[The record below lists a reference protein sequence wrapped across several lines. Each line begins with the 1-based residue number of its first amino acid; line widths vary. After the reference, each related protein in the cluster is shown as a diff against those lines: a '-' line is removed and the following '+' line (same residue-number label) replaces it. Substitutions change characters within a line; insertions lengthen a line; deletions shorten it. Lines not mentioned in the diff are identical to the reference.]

1 VHGII
6 ENIGRMPKRF
16 TLFLSI
22 FLATLFG
29 CGPSGNNSSVQYSKD
44 NYAYIIPLYSYPVG
58 SYEQEWQRIY
68 NLTTVN
74 DVFVIVNVSNGPG
87 GYTDPNFLNAI
98 TTLKSR
104 GFKVIG
110 YVWTSHGSRSLE
122 DVKNDMDKWLN
133 FYGSE
138 RIDGFFIDE
147 VVENYDYYR
156 EVFQHARSRN
166 KLVILNPGTNMNASF
181 FAIAD
186 KIVVFEGSLRRFENF
201 HYANYTGLDPKRVC
215 TIVYETPQDNVSY
228 VENKA
233 KQNNSRCLYIH
244 DRGGWGLYLYLS
256 PYLR

>member
-1 VHGII
+1 MEI
-6 ENIGRMPKRF
+6 PKRF

-29 CGPSGNNSSVQYSKD
+29 CGPSKNNSSVQSSKD
-44 NYAYIIPLYSYPVG
+44 NDAYIIPLYSYPVG
-58 SYEQEWQRIY
+58 THEQEWQRLY

-74 DVFVIVNVSNGPG
+74 DVFVIVNVYNGPSEQS
-87 GYTDPNFLNAI
+87 DPNFSNAI
-98 TTLKSR
+98 TRLRSR

-110 YVWTSHGSRSLE
+110 YVYTSYGSRSLE

-147 VVENYDYYR
+147 VGGNYYYYR

-166 KLVILNPGTNMNASF
+166 KLVILNPGTNINASF
-181 FAIAD
+181 FTIAD
-186 KIVVFEGSLRRFENF
+186 KIVVFESPLRSFEDF
-201 HYANYTGLDPKRVC
+201 RYADYTELDPKRVC
-215 TIVYETPQDNVSY
+215 TIVYETPQDKVSY

-244 DRGGWGLYLYLS
+244 DKGGSEVYFYLS
-256 PYLR
+256 PYLK

>member
-1 VHGII
+1 VHAII
-6 ENIGRMPKRF
+6 GGGERMPKRF

-29 CGPSGNNSSVQYSKD
+29 CGPSGNNSSVQSSKD

-58 SYEQEWQRIY
+58 KYEQEWQRLY

-74 DVFVIVNVSNGPG
+74 GVFVIVNASIGPG
-87 GYTDPNFLNAI
+87 GYTDSNFLNAI

-104 GFKVIG
+104 GFKAIG
-110 YVWTSHGSRSLE
+110 YVRTYYGSRSLE

-156 EVFQHARSRN
+156 DVFQHARSRN
-166 KLVILNPGTNMNASF
+166 KLVILNPGTNIHARF
-181 FAIAD
+181 FTIAD
-186 KIVVFEGSLRRFENF
+186 KIVVFEDSLTRFENF

-215 TIVYETPQDNVSY
+215 TIVYETPQDKVSY

-244 DRGGWGLYLYLS
+244 NRGGSELYFYLS
-256 PYLR
+256 PYLK

>member
-1 VHGII
+1 M
-6 ENIGRMPKRF
+6 GRMTKRF
-16 TLFLSI
+16 TLFLSV

-29 CGPSGNNSSVQYSKD
+29 CGPSGNNSSAQSSKD

-58 SYEQEWQRIY
+58 SYEREWQRLY

-98 TTLKSR
+98 TTLRSR

-110 YVWTSHGSRSLE
+110 YVLTRYGSRRLE
-122 DVKNDMDKWLN
+122 DVKNDMDKWLS

-156 EVFQHARSRN
+156 DIFQHARSRN
-166 KLVILNPGTNMNASF
+166 KLVILNPGTNMDVRF

-186 KIVVFEGSLRRFENF
+186 KIVVFENSLAVFENF
-201 HYANYTGLDPKRVC
+201 HYTNYTGLDPKRVC
-215 TIVYETPQDNVSY
+215 TIVYETPQDKVSY

-233 KQNNSRCLYIH
+233 KQNKSRCLYIH
-244 DRGGWGLYLYLS
+244 DRGEPEVYFYLS

>member
-6 ENIGRMPKRF
+6 ENQGRMLKIF

-29 CGPSGNNSSVQYSKD
+29 CGPLGNNASVQPSKD

-58 SYEQEWQRIY
+58 TYEQEWQRLY

-74 DVFVIVNVSNGPG
+74 DVFVIVNPDNGPG
-87 GYTDPNFLNAI
+87 EQSDPNFSNAI
-98 TTLKSR
+98 IRLKSK

-110 YVWTSHGSRSLE
+110 YVYTSYGSRSLE

-147 VVENYDYYR
+147 VAENYDYYI
-156 EVFQHARSRN
+156 EVFQHARNRN
-166 KLVILNPGTNMNASF
+166 KLVILNPGTNIHARF
-181 FAIAD
+181 FTIAD
-186 KIVVFEGSLRRFENF
+186 KIVVFESPLKEFENF
-201 HYANYTGLDPKRVC
+201 QYANYTGLDPKRVC
-215 TIVYETPQDNVSY
+215 TIVYETPQDKVSY

-244 DRGGWGLYLYLS
+244 DRGGWDLYFYLS

>member
-1 VHGII
+1 VHVII
-6 ENIGRMPKRF
+6 EKVERIPKRF

-29 CGPSGNNSSVQYSKD
+29 CGPSGNNSIVQSSKD

-58 SYEQEWQRIY
+58 TYQQEWQRLY

-87 GYTDPNFLNAI
+87 GYTDSNFLNAI

-110 YVWTSHGSRSLE
+110 YVLTHYGSRSLE
-122 DVKNDMDKWLN
+122 DVKNDMDKWLS
-133 FYGSE
+133 FYGSQ

-147 VVENYDYYR
+147 VMENYDYYR
-156 EVFQHARSRN
+156 EVFEHARSRN
-166 KLVILNPGTNMNASF
+166 KLVILNPGTNINASF

-186 KIVVFEGSLRRFENF
+186 KIVVFEDSLTRFENF

-215 TIVYETPQDNVSY
+215 TIVYETPQDKVSY

-244 DRGGWGLYLYLS
+244 DRGGWNLYFYLS

>member
-1 VHGII
+1 MERI
-6 ENIGRMPKRF
+6 PKRF

-29 CGPSGNNSSVQYSKD
+29 CGPFRNNSSVQSSKD
-44 NYAYIIPLYSYPVG
+44 NDAYIIPLYSYPVG
-58 SYEQEWQRIY
+58 THEQEWQRLY

-74 DVFVIVNVSNGPG
+74 DVFVIVNVYNGPG
-87 GYTDPNFLNAI
+87 EQSDPNFSNAI
-98 TTLKSR
+98 TRLRSR

-110 YVWTSHGSRSLE
+110 YVYTSYGSRSLE

-147 VVENYDYYR
+147 VGGNYYYYR

-166 KLVILNPGTNMNASF
+166 KLVILNPGTNINASF
-181 FAIAD
+181 FTIAD
-186 KIVVFEGSLRRFENF
+186 KIVVFESPLRSFEDF
-201 HYANYTGLDPKRVC
+201 RYDDYTELDPKRVC
-215 TIVYETPQDNVSY
+215 TIVYETPQDKVSY

-244 DRGGWGLYLYLS
+244 DKDGSEVYFYLS
-256 PYLR
+256 PYLK

>member
-1 VHGII
+1 
-6 ENIGRMPKRF
+6 MPKRF

-29 CGPSGNNSSVQYSKD
+29 CGPSGNNSSGQSSKD

-58 SYEQEWQRIY
+58 TYQQEWQRLY

-87 GYTDPNFLNAI
+87 VNTDSNFLNAI

-110 YVWTSHGSRSLE
+110 YVWTSYGSRSLGN
-122 DVKNDMDKWLN
+122 VKNDMDKWLN

-147 VVENYDYYR
+147 VAENYDYYR

-166 KLVILNPGTNMNASF
+166 KLVILNPGTNINANF

-186 KIVVFEGSLRRFENF
+186 KIVVFEDSLTRFENF
-201 HYANYTGLDPKRVC
+201 RYANYAGLDPKRVC
-215 TIVYETPQDNVSY
+215 TIVYQTPQDKVSF

-233 KQNNSRCLYIH
+233 KQNNSKCLYIH
-244 DRGGWGLYLYLS
+244 DRGGWRLYFYLS